1 MLFKAMVLNSTME
14 EMVEEGKNSSIT
26 YSNDG
31 SLITSVGLLVVLSFT
46 INGVQHALPTMS
58 IFTESR
64 QLQRLGDNNF
74 ENVICSNR
82 PQVLRT

>member
-64 QLQRLGDNNF
+64 QSFKDLEITILKMLSAATGHKY
-74 ENVICSNR
+74 
-82 PQVLRT
+82 

>member
-31 SLITSVGLLVVLSFT
+31 SLITSDVLLVVLSFT

-64 QLQRLGDNNF
+64 QSFKDLEITILKMLSAATGHKY
-74 ENVICSNR
+74 
-82 PQVLRT
+82 

>member
-26 YSNDG
+26 YSNDR
-31 SLITSVGLLVVLSFT
+31 SLITSDVLLVVLSFT

-64 QLQRLGDNNF
+64 QSFKDLEITILKMLSAATGHKY
-74 ENVICSNR
+74 
-82 PQVLRT
+82 

>member
-31 SLITSVGLLVVLSFT
+31 SFITSDGLLVVLSFT
-46 INGVQHALPTMS
+46 INGVQHALPTMT

-64 QLQRLGDNNF
+64 QSFKDLETTILKMLSAATGHKY
-74 ENVICSNR
+74 
-82 PQVLRT
+82 

>member
-31 SLITSVGLLVVLSFT
+31 SLITSDGLLVVLSFT

-64 QLQRLGDNNF
+64 QSFKDLEITILKMLSAATGHKY
-74 ENVICSNR
+74 
-82 PQVLRT
+82 

>member
-26 YSNDG
+26 YSNDR
-31 SLITSVGLLVVLSFT
+31 SLITSDVLLVVLSYT

-64 QLQRLGDNNF
+64 QSFKDLEITILKMLSAATGHKY
-74 ENVICSNR
+74 
-82 PQVLRT
+82 